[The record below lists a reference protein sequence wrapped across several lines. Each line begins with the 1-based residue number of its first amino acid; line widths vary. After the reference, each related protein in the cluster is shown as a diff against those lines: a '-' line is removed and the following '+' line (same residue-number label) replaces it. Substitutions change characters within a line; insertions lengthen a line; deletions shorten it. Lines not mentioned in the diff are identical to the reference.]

1 VVGTG
6 DPVRTEVNYFYHLR
20 DDTVSEF
27 WLLADLDFDYKAHT
41 SRLSDLST
49 AAPAEDLFTRSLR
62 NLLAPL

>member
-27 WLLADLDFDYKAHT
+27 WLLADLDFDYEAHT
-41 SRLSDLST
+41 SRLSDIGT
-49 AAPAEDLFTRSLR
+49 AALVEDLFTRLLR

>member
-6 DPVRTEVNYFYHLR
+6 DQVRTEVSYFYHLR

-27 WLLADLDFDYKAHT
+27 WLLADLDFDYKAQT
-41 SRLSDLST
+41 QRLSDIGT
-49 AAPAEDLFTRSLR
+49 AAPAEDLFTRLLR